1 MSAATF
7 TFVRLKLLAVGV
19 AGLLLHCSGATP
31 ELEPRVV
38 RVPLCGEPLPERCGP
53 VGRTFV
59 QLPSR
64 VGLSEE
70 PSADAAPLDAAEAE
84 QAVREPREVPK
95 PRRRKR
101 TMSDGAAKAT
111 RLWARKRWPEA
122 AAALEPVAFGAHGDD
137 QRIRQTAE
145 YQIAVANLHMKN
157 FDTATDLLLLIKEE
171 PTHARYHEVGHW
183 FIQLASSGE
192 CRSRRVLMSL
202 AGRFGPLRFAA
213 LGEYRQL
220 PHPPPYDLVDFLVA
234 RARVQ
239 VETSDDAR
247 ESLARFVEGPAYR
260 QEAQQCIDWIDAQ
273 NAAAP

>member
-19 AGLLLHCSGATP
+19 ASLLLHCSAATP

-101 TMSDGAAKAT
+101 AMSDGAAKAT

-137 QRIRQTAE
+137 QRVRQTAE
-145 YQIAVANLHMKN
+145 YQLAVANLHMKS
-157 FDTATDLLLLIKEE
+157 FDTATDLLLLIQEE

-192 CRSRRVLMSL
+192 CRSRGVLM
-202 AGRFGPLRFAA
+202 A
-213 LGEYRQL
+213 LGRYRQL

-234 RARVQ
+234 RARAQ
-239 VETSDDAR
+239 VDTSDDAR
-247 ESLARFVEGPAYR
+247 ENLARFVEGPAYR